1 MIHLKIFLLDD
12 HYHQCEKVKAVKSAF
27 GDALSKVDDASD
39 LSKHLISSSGS
50 ELGFTSY
57 NFTIATVGSSVFLVT
72 GCGMRG
78 HKNIILEGLVI
89 KLNTLTKLAAYTLA
103 KMGYDENTL
112 PKMLRGCIREMKE
125 FLNRKFKFD

>member
-1 MIHLKIFLLDD
+1 M
-12 HYHQCEKVKAVKSAF
+12 
-27 GDALSKVDDASD
+27 
-39 LSKHLISSSGS
+39 LISSSGS

-72 GCGMRG
+72 GCGMSG

-103 KMGYDENTL
+103 KMDYDENTL

-125 FLNRKFKFD
+125 FLIRK